1 MRPLNIYIERL
12 QRKGFGKC
20 FCNLATYLF
29 DPSQRNSRKL
39 YRKYKKQILAPLLP
53 PPPTHTCD
61 TSKLPVWICWLQGI
75 ENAPV
80 IVQKCYASLQK
91 YCADRPIHLI
101 TSENM
106 GDYVTLPD
114 YVVQK
119 YRAGIIPA
127 AQFSDILRLALLVKY
142 GGIWVDSTVL
152 ITDSLPTYITD
163 EPLFFFSSTV
173 LQGDVPLPHA
183 GSNWLLSGCK
193 GHPVWQRLL
202 ELLCTYWKD
211 ENSLIDYFIFHLFLY
226 LLVTYN
232 PQAQKHFI
240 EMPHFC
246 NSNPLYTQ
254 LGKPYSEKLWNNI
267 LWSSPVHK
275 LTYKYSS
282 TPSAHET
289 IYDHILNLKV
299 EDL

>member
-1 MRPLNIYIERL
+1 MRSLTIYIERL
-12 QRKGFGKC
+12 QRKGLGKC
-20 FCNLATYLF
+20 FCNLATYLC

-39 YRKYKKQILAPLLP
+39 YYKYRDLILAPLP
-53 PPPTHTCD
+53 DIPVKDDCKK
-61 TSKLPVWICWLQGI
+61 KLPVWVCWLQGI
-75 ENAPV
+75 DNAPF
-80 IVQKCYASLQK
+80 IVKKCYASIQK
-91 YCADRPIHLI
+91 FCADRPIHLI
-101 TSENM
+101 TSDNM
-106 GDYVTLPD
+106 DDYVTLPD
-114 YVVQK
+114 YVMKK
-119 YRAGIIPA
+119 YRAGIIPP

-152 ITDSLPTYITD
+152 ITDSLPKYITD
-163 EPLFFFSSTV
+163 EPIFFFSSTV

-193 GHPVWQRLL
+193 ENPVWQRLL
-202 ELLCTYWKD
+202 ELLCTYWKQS
-211 ENSLIDYFIFHLFLY
+211 NSLIDYFVFHLFLY

-232 PQAQKHFI
+232 PQAKKHFI

-275 LTYKYSS
+275 LTYKFKPAIGSQN
-282 TPSAHET
+282 T
-289 IYDHILNLKV
+289 IYDYVLSLKV